1 MNTMYDCVIV
11 GGGIAGLTASI
22 YASRGGLKTLLIEK
36 SQLGGQIINSHIV
49 DNYPGV
55 LNISGYDLISNI
67 KKQALSFGV
76 ELVYDEVTKVTK
88 NNVCTKSGEY
98 ATKTIIIAT
107 GLERKSLGIESNYIG
122 KGVSYCA
129 TCDGNFYKNQVVAVV
144 GGGNTALSE
153 ALYLANIAK
162 KVYLIHRRDN
172 FRGDKYLVDKVK
184 SLDNIEIIYNANLI
198 GINGEELVESITLD
212 NGDTLNV
219 KGVFIAIGNKTNNEI
234 FSDLIDV
241 DEDGYIISGDT
252 TTKYPNIFVA
262 GDTRTSLLKQ
272 LVTSAS
278 DGAVAASKCIDY
290 LNIEC
295 N

>member
-184 SLDNIEIIYNANLI
+184 SIDNIEIIYNANLI
-198 GINGEELVESITLD
+198 GINGDELVESITLD
-212 NGDTLNV
+212 NGYTLNV

-290 LNIEC
+290 LNTEC

>member
-1 MNTMYDCVIV
+1 MYDCVIV

-36 SQLGGQIINSHIV
+36 SQLGGQIINSHNV